1 MFFKVFCIFSLMDDF
16 YEFVFLP
23 RHSFTMLC
31 FLFLRYNNQY
41 YVLCIL
47 REKDKFLLQLILKLN
62 TATTRFRLIFF
73 FCMFYFCNCYNKKI
87 ENRIISCTRRK
98 LREREN
104 CCPNILI
111 ISRIRKRVGDL
122 LLYEESSVGIFF
134 LDLGCFAQEASLQR
148 E

>member
-1 MFFKVFCIFSLMDDF
+1 MDDF

-31 FLFLRYNNQY
+31 FFFLRYNNQY

-73 FCMFYFCNCYNKKI
+73 FSACFTSAIVTIKKLKT
-87 ENRIISCTRRK
+87 ESF
-98 LREREN
+98 LAHEEN
-104 CCPNILI
+104 CVRGKIAAR
-111 ISRIRKRVGDL
+111 IS
-122 LLYEESSVGIFF
+122 S
-134 LDLGCFAQEASLQR
+134 
-148 E
+148 

>member
-1 MFFKVFCIFSLMDDF
+1 MDDF

-31 FLFLRYNNQY
+31 FFFLRYNNQY

-73 FCMFYFCNCYNKKI
+73 FCMFYFCNCYNKK
-87 ENRIISCTRRK
+87 N
-98 LREREN
+98 
-104 CCPNILI
+104 
-111 ISRIRKRVGDL
+111 
-122 LLYEESSVGIFF
+122 
-134 LDLGCFAQEASLQR
+134 
-148 E
+148 

>member
-1 MFFKVFCIFSLMDDF
+1 
-16 YEFVFLP
+16 
-23 RHSFTMLC
+23 
-31 FLFLRYNNQY
+31 
-41 YVLCIL
+41 
-47 REKDKFLLQLILKLN
+47 
-62 TATTRFRLIFF
+62 
-73 FCMFYFCNCYNKKI
+73 MFYFCNCYNKKI